1 MQSEFGLIW
10 QDLGIRSFVYRPSKF
25 ISVSF
30 MWHIKFKKGKR
41 ETVLPFFNKLWDL
54 LCIYS
59 CHTEILDLFFFL
71 SDCSGIPVVGTF
83 SEIFIF
89 H

>member
-10 QDLGIRSFVYRPSKF
+10 QDLGIRSSVYRPSKF

-30 MWHIKFKKGKR
+30 MCVLWLIKFKKGKR

-59 CHTEILDLFFFL
+59 CHTEILDLFFFEWL
-71 SDCSGIPVVGTF
+71 FWDSGRGNV
-83 SEIFIF
+83 
-89 H
+89 